1 MRPSAGD
8 AAAGQAG
15 FTTIELLVV
24 MALLAV
30 VALVAAAGF
39 ASSTTYATGSEA
51 RQTLIS
57 QAQRQVEY
65 LASLPYDQ
73 LAHATAP
80 ATGSS
85 DARNP
90 RFYLDAAARTY
101 RWDRTAA
108 GAATAEPLAVSTSGA
123 LASDV
128 QSWSAG
134 SAAGKLYS
142 YVTWVADGR
151 CGAGCP
157 TANNYKRVTVAATL
171 DTGGPAVAPVYV
183 ASIVADPHAAPLGKV
198 TNGVSNPLSDPE
210 LTCTDPSTGTQVE
223 CTQSA
228 GSSTLTQWYLTDS
241 PADGAYA
248 VPAASHAP
256 HPTVACAAG
265 SSSGC
270 PMPDLLSSNPTPA
283 ASPVQPLY
291 DYSQGVSATGGY
303 EGGRLLRRDVA
314 CSATP
319 SADNSRGAEW
329 ITPSLGTA
337 LTLTGRGGM
346 SISTQT
352 LAGATGSV
360 TICLGLYDVASLA
373 VGASRTTLGVLSYTL
388 ASWPTTP
395 TPVSF
400 TFDFVPSGTVSV
412 AAGRRIALRL
422 WVAGNSA
429 TDIAVL
435 YDHPNQASMLQL
447 SSQ

>member
-1 MRPSAGD
+1 MRPSARD

-15 FTTIELLVV
+15 FTMIELLVV
-24 MALLAV
+24 MALVAV

-51 RQTLIS
+51 RQTLVN

-65 LASLPYDQ
+65 LASLPYDK
-73 LAHATAP
+73 LALQVAP
-80 ATGSS
+80 GGGTGAN
-85 DARNP
+85 DP
-90 RFYLDAAARTY
+90 RSYVDAAARTY
-101 RWDRTAA
+101 RYDRTA
-108 GAATAEPLAVSTSGA
+108 GAASAEPLVIDAAGA
-123 LASDV
+123 LASEV

-134 SAAGKLYS
+134 SATGKLYS

-157 TANNYKRVTVAATL
+157 ASNNYKRVTVAATL
-171 DTGGPAVAPVYV
+171 DSGGPAVAPVYV
-183 ASIVADPHAAPLGKV
+183 SSIVADPHASPLGRV
-198 TNGVSNPLSDPE
+198 SNGVSNPLSDPK
-210 LTCTDPSTGTQVE
+210 LTCTDPATGKQVE

-228 GSSTLTQWYLTDS
+228 GTSTLTQWYLTDT
-241 PADGAYA
+241 PADTPYA

-265 SSSGC
+265 ASSGC

-283 ASPVQPLY
+283 ATPVQPLY

-303 EGGRLLRRDVA
+303 AGGRLLRRDVA

-319 SADNSRGAEW
+319 TADNTRGAEW
-329 ITPSLGTA
+329 ITPPLGAA
-337 LTLTGRGGM
+337 LALTGRGGM
-346 SISTQT
+346 SVSTQT
-352 LAGATGSV
+352 LDGVAGAA
-360 TICLGLYDVASLA
+360 TICLGIYDVASLA
-373 VGASRTTLGVLSYTL
+373 PGAARTTLGVLSYTL

-400 TFDFVPSGTVSV
+400 TFDFVSGGTVTV
-412 AAGRRIALRL
+412 AAGRRIAARL

-429 TDIAVL
+429 TDLAIL
-435 YDHPNQASMLQL
+435 YDHPNQTSMLQL